1 MTNLS
6 KVLCTFSQSKTN
18 ASVSSVQPPQ
28 TTPATHSRT
37 YITNLQSKDYIMHS
51 MNLKLKKNLA
61 IELNISNGGS
71 RGYPGYPAY
80 RPTKTFLDFIG
91 VLGTF
96 GKIRVSPRRSASQW
110 ETLDPPLVRILLK
123 FTGIFKPW

>member
-1 MTNLS
+1 MANLS

-18 ASVSSVQPPQ
+18 ASVSTVHPRKPP
-28 TTPATHSRT
+28 PATHSRT
-37 YITNLQSKDYIMHS
+37 YIANLQSKDYIMHS
-51 MNLKLKKNLA
+51 MNLKKNLA
-61 IELNISNGGS
+61 IELSISNGGS

-96 GKIRVSPRRSASQW
+96 GKIRVSPRRSAPLW
-110 ETLDPPLVRILLK
+110 EILDLPLVRILLK
-123 FTGIFKPW
+123 FTGIFKSW